1 MNKIFMSQRLNA
13 RMQFKSL
20 LMLSLL
26 AGSASAQQSL
36 MPTLGTELPSIDA
49 VPAIDTV
56 PSVEFVK
63 TDVESLRSTWT
74 LRQHATWLLGLKPR
88 QVMSIAT
95 EPSVSAQ
102 PHIDIAS
109 AISERTPL
117 PAALTPET
125 QMSETR
131 MSEAQLP
138 EVPTDAVILVQ
149 HTEPATLPLAP
160 ALFAATEVAAAVHAQ
175 SEPVREEPAHQGAPQ
190 SLNLKPVVG
199 GPVPA
204 LPLGQLTED
213 SLLQVDLSGV
223 DVAKLNSPA
232 PANETVATES
242 LVEGLGFA
250 LPTSYTMSD
259 NDDGAASLAASPAHA
274 KPVSIHEG
282 FAPRVS
288 SANQAAQLSGDGPSR
303 SSDRISIS
311 GPGPSHFSMS
321 DKASAPTSG
330 AVLNRL
336 SDKES
341 VQLTLGDRD
350 EQPKNTLASKP
361 IEKSFTDKSPVLT
374 SLPVEVSSDIDKTS
388 RSGKPVMLTPP
399 SRLAQE
405 PPLALPLSSAL
416 PIAST
421 GVDGESLRS
430 PEPSTALLKLPSQTQ
445 ALAAPKLTAAK
456 PEPQKTRTETSPV
469 TSTETGTAKSGSEKI
484 VSQAAPVDGK
494 PGESLID
501 GLITSP
507 GLLTAT
513 EPVVASEA
521 PASPLTK
528 SPSVDMPMDKPAHKP
543 GRTDSVVAKAPQTK
557 SERITLS
564 DFNPLAMKR
573 PVVKAASVAIPEV
586 TDSDSVVVQSS
597 HEVDDTSRQIA
608 EYAKMA
614 AKMQQAVKQKFPNV
628 RVKITCNEDGLIVDG
643 NLANSGEASKVLS
656 FVRKASLC
664 PVADRVTT
672 SQ

>member
-36 MPTLGTELPSIDA
+36 VPMLGTELPSIDA
-49 VPAIDTV
+49 VPVIDSV

-63 TDVESLRSTWT
+63 TDVESSRSTWT

-95 EPSVSAQ
+95 EPCVTAP
-102 PHIDIAS
+102 PHIDIVS
-109 AISERTPL
+109 ATAELMPL
-117 PAALTPET
+117 PAALT
-125 QMSETR
+125 
-131 MSEAQLP
+131 SEAQMPEAPLP

-160 ALFAATEVAAAVHAQ
+160 ALFAAAEVAADVHAQ
-175 SEPVREEPAHQGAPQ
+175 SEPVRVEPANQGAAP
-190 SLNLKPVVG
+190 SLNLGPVLG

-204 LPLGQLTED
+204 LPLEQLTED
-213 SLLQVDLSGV
+213 SLLQVDLSGI
-223 DVAKLNSPA
+223 DVAKLNPSA
-232 PANETVATES
+232 PAKESLATES
-242 LVEGLGFA
+242 LIEGLALA
-250 LPTSYTMSD
+250 LPVSYTMND
-259 NDDGAASLAASPAHA
+259 NEDGAASLAASPAHA
-274 KPVSIHEG
+274 KPVSIYEG

-303 SSDRISIS
+303 STDRISIS

-321 DKASAPTSG
+321 DKASAPTGG

-350 EQPKNTLASKP
+350 EQSKNTLASKP
-361 IEKSFTDKSPVLT
+361 IQKSFTDKSPVLT
-374 SLPVEVSSDIDKTS
+374 SLPVEVSTDIDKTS

-421 GVDGESLRS
+421 GVDGESPRS
-430 PEPSTALLKLPSQTQ
+430 PEPSTALLKLPSQTH
-445 ALAAPKLTAAK
+445 ALATPKLTAAK
-456 PEPQKTRTETSPV
+456 PETQKTRTETSTDE
-469 TSTETGTAKSGSEKI
+469 TSTAKSGSEKI
-484 VSQAAPVDGK
+484 VGQAAPVDGK
-494 PGESLID
+494 PSESLID
-501 GLITSP
+501 GLITTP

-513 EPVVASEA
+513 ESVVASEA
-521 PASPLTK
+521 PASPPTK
-528 SPSVDMPMDKPAHKP
+528 SPSVDMPMEKPAHKP

-557 SERITLS
+557 PERITLS

-643 NLANSGEASKVLS
+643 NLANSGEANKVLS

>member
-49 VPAIDTV
+49 VPALDSV

-63 TDVESLRSTWT
+63 TDVESSRSTWT

-95 EPSVSAQ
+95 EPCVTAL
-102 PHIDIAS
+102 PHIDSIS
-109 AISERTPL
+109 ATAERMPL
-117 PAALTPET
+117 PAALTSET
-125 QMSETR
+125 QMP
-131 MSEAQLP
+131 EAPLP
-138 EVPTDAVILVQ
+138 EVATDAVILVQ

-160 ALFAATEVAAAVHAQ
+160 ALFAAADVHAQ
-175 SEPVREEPAHQGAPQ
+175 SEPVRVEPANRGAAP
-190 SLNLKPVVG
+190 SLNLGPVVG

-204 LPLGQLTED
+204 LPLEQLTED
-213 SLLQVDLSGV
+213 SLLQVDLSGI
-223 DVAKLNSPA
+223 DVAKLNPPA
-232 PANETVATES
+232 PANESLAMES
-242 LVEGLGFA
+242 LIEGLGFA
-250 LPTSYTMSD
+250 LPVSHTMSD

-274 KPVSIHEG
+274 KPVSIYEG

-303 SSDRISIS
+303 STDRNSIG

-321 DKASAPTSG
+321 DKASAPTGG

-336 SDKES
+336 SDKEP

-350 EQPKNTLASKP
+350 EQPKNTLASTP
-361 IEKSFTDKSPVLT
+361 IQKSFTDKSPVLT
-374 SLPVEVSSDIDKTS
+374 SLPIEVSSDIDKTS

-421 GVDGESLRS
+421 GVDGESPRS
-430 PEPSTALLKLPSQTQ
+430 PEPSTALLKLPSQAQ
-445 ALAAPKLTAAK
+445 ALATPKLTAAK
-456 PEPQKTRTETSPV
+456 PETQK
-469 TSTETGTAKSGSEKI
+469 TSTENSTTTSTAQSGSGKI

-501 GLITSP
+501 GLITTP
-507 GLLTAT
+507 GLLTTT
-513 EPVVASEA
+513 ESKAAEA

-528 SPSVDMPMDKPAHKP
+528 SPSVDVPMDKPAHKH
-543 GRTDSVVAKAPQTK
+543 GRTDSVVAKAPQPQ

-643 NLANSGEASKVLS
+643 NLANGGEASKVLS